1 MGKTRDL
8 FKKIGEIK
16 EIFHVKMDTIKD
28 RNVNNI
34 TEEEKIRKNCQE
46 YTQKNYTK
54 KM

>member
-16 EIFHVKMDTIKD
+16 ELFHVRMDTIKD
-28 RNVNNI
+28 GNVNNI

-46 YTQKNYTK
+46 YTQKSYTK